1 MSGRKARSV
10 SVPNKT
16 WAIEHTQKNR
26 RFTIIETFVCAK
38 SEAIVVNG
46 EIVVTIID
54 ILDDEVVFAVEAPDW
69 VEVFAEEA
77 SDGAEMMERAG
88 ISDRSP

>member
-1 MSGRKARSV
+1 M
-10 SVPNKT
+10 
-16 WAIEHTQKNR
+16 
-26 RFTIIETFVCAK
+26 
-38 SEAIVVNG
+38 
-46 EIVVTIID
+46 TIID